1 MHTILVVDD
10 DEAMRRVIKLNL
22 ADGYRVFDTGEPE
35 HALALALE
43 HKPDAILLDLRM
55 PRYSGFEL
63 CQTFA
68 SFNAT
73 QLIPVVIVS
82 GEAGART
89 KQLCRDLRAV
99 DYFEKPVDFD
109 ALRSRLADLLQ
120 RRQRERRA
128 EVRVRL
134 RVAVR
139 LTGADQAGESFDVVT
154 TTENVGSNSFLCAC
168 GVAINEGSCIDVH
181 LRFAEGSDDHVGKA
195 TIIRSEWN
203 ETHYPRYACRFSE
216 IIGNWVLH

>member
-1 MHTILVVDD
+1 VS
-10 DEAMRRVIKLNL
+10 
-22 ADGYRVFDTGEPE
+22 
-35 HALALALE
+35 
-43 HKPDAILLDLRM
+43 DL
-55 PRYSGFEL
+55 
-63 CQTFA
+63 C

-73 QLIPVVIVS
+73 QLYRVVIVA
-82 GEAGART
+82 GEAGRET

-109 ALRSRLADLLQ
+109 ALRRVWQTCFKA
-120 RRQRERRA
+120 RQRERRA

-181 LRFAEGSDDHVGKA
+181 CDSLEGPTITWGKA
-195 TIIRSEWN
+195 NDHS
-203 ETHYPRYACRFSE
+203 
-216 IIGNWVLH
+216 L